1 MHSNNISSKVTN
13 IDIFKSSYKYNF
25 DVYNYFK
32 TGKYILNNY
41 EKYDY
46 GLIKLNNFGDRII
59 SHKLTDNQD
68 MKIKDLYINIV
79 ENKFELYPKLDEYIN
94 SLVNVEKTNL
104 FYTTILDIYA
114 YWQSKDVEYIN
125 YEEGYRLDDDYSVIF
140 NRKRYRAMKLAN
152 K

>member
-1 MHSNNISSKVTN
+1 
-13 IDIFKSSYKYNF
+13 
-25 DVYNYFK
+25 
-32 TGKYILNNY
+32 
-41 EKYDY
+41 
-46 GLIKLNNFGDRII
+46 
-59 SHKLTDNQD
+59 